1 MRLRPGRSEHDLKR
15 RSTLVPF
22 MRGDRTRNHDSPSVD
37 RLAVSE
43 DGGRPASSELARPS
57 ASRDSHRTHDA
68 LDAHDM
74 HDSPPSPRPSNP
86 RRFSML
92 RFRHASDSQL
102 STTAKEHAD
111 RAPPPVPPV
120 PASAAERSNEQPPP
134 AIITTPPTFMD
145 PHPQPHPH
153 DLDLDH
159 DRDHDQPA
167 AAKKRGRLQQ
177 FTLRRRSFDPASVD
191 RPGGLL
197 RKSMDKKRPSALG
210 SWKSRHNLRNDD
222 DVTQAPALAP
232 APVPSPDADPE
243 ADRFSASQQRPE
255 ERSEA
260 RDFAEGATTLLPPA
274 HRASESS
281 RSDGSSTGHVS
292 FEASTRPPHPQR
304 VGSSRFGFGRRKQR
318 ASLFPLPMKIEPPQF
333 PDTAPATPRASTGAI
348 SSGSPGSPASSPPL
362 TARRYTEGGNGTH
375 TPPLPSASQV
385 ALAATSLNLASPG
398 AGSLFRNDSSRS
410 ARSARSSPQPPKR
423 MGLRGRSSTMGS
435 LGGMSD
441 DNPSHTPPNGFS
453 GRTSTSTTAGRSSF
467 SNLFSLGRFRQNDL
481 HPSRHGSPAHG
492 YTGTSGSSHQNSL
505 SISRETL
512 AMPEREEGETPGRY
526 LERIEANNVDKS
538 VIASYLS
545 KTDDAFLLS
554 VLRSYMR
561 KFAFFGDPIDMA
573 VRKLLMQ
580 VELPKETQ
588 QIDRVLQGFADR
600 YHECNPGIYINTDK
614 AYFISFSIIILHTD
628 FFNKN
633 NKRKMQRNDYIKNS
647 SCEGVSDDVLGCIYD
662 NVVYTPFIHI
672 EDEVD
677 LKNIS
682 SKKSRRTAVL
692 KGPNDPARKVKKEP
706 IDPYTLI
713 FEGKLDVL
721 RPTIKDVMNL
731 DDPYNYLGTAAT
743 LDTKNIYKSFTRY
756 GVIQIV
762 SSRSRPEAFMSEAA
776 QENPFGTSV
785 GIVEMPVTKV
795 GILWRKDPKR
805 KKARSPWQ
813 EWGAVLTRS
822 GLSLFR
828 NSSWAK
834 NLMSQHEQHVKH
846 GEAGP
851 AVFSPALQEFKQDH
865 MIPMDGAV
873 ALVDN
878 TYKRH
883 KNAFSMCSK
892 IGEETF
898 LADSEQDLNDWL
910 GVLNYTAAFETLGVR
925 SRGMIGGL
933 YEGQKNRGIR
943 RLDSSQSG
951 KSIPTATGD
960 VLVQSGKIDSHF
972 AQQVVTARRDM
983 MQARISD
990 SEDKL
995 ADAIKELEARLRDA
1009 RHLQILAPIQPK
1021 TRELVIHAAGRLS
1034 ARLKW
1039 SRIEIWRMKCHR
1051 DILAHELEDERQ
1063 SATERQARNDRIAE
1077 SSQAPPVQN
1086 SPASASKTSKISG
1099 LARLA
1104 SKTSSLTS
1112 SHKPPHSPH
1121 SPEGLNA
1128 RPTTKSSG
1136 NTEIDESVFKTP
1148 PEMPRQTSL
1157 TFPSGSYSVPPISFS
1172 PPASDR
1178 RSSIASSSVQSPR
1191 MYPADKRP
1199 SVSTFD
1205 DGTVG
1210 SDDDSDDDVRYA
1222 TPPLIE
1228 TDAIQPKTPDPATD
1242 GAVESDAEQSLAAHA
1257 GSPVSRTKHRRSLH
1271 RTLRDSHGSSSHRRG
1286 HKGRDSASTIT
1297 SDGTSESEGLAR
1309 SKGSFTVHGKKAS
1322 VIQFGSDWHNTTAEE
1337 RLKTKKQLQ
1346 EAQELASADERDG
1359 SVSDGTVVSPGSE
1372 KTDDTPRR
1380 QISSEQVK
1388 QRHVSSQTITPDNF
1402 HQSLEYQDPDSDG
1415 ASELSDVAEE
1425 RTSKDGEP
1433 SETTITEPAAIE
1445 PASTEAPSMDY
1456 MKQLTTHN
1464 EDLAGSKEHLT
1475 FNP

>member
-1 MRLRPGRSEHDLKR
+1 
-15 RSTLVPF
+15 
-22 MRGDRTRNHDSPSVD
+22 
-37 RLAVSE
+37 
-43 DGGRPASSELARPS
+43 
-57 ASRDSHRTHDA
+57 
-68 LDAHDM
+68 
-74 HDSPPSPRPSNP
+74 
-86 RRFSML
+86 
-92 RFRHASDSQL
+92 
-102 STTAKEHAD
+102 
-111 RAPPPVPPV
+111 
-120 PASAAERSNEQPPP
+120 
-134 AIITTPPTFMD
+134 
-145 PHPQPHPH
+145 
-153 DLDLDH
+153 
-159 DRDHDQPA
+159 
-167 AAKKRGRLQQ
+167 
-177 FTLRRRSFDPASVD
+177 
-191 RPGGLL
+191 
-197 RKSMDKKRPSALG
+197 
-210 SWKSRHNLRNDD
+210 
-222 DVTQAPALAP
+222 
-232 APVPSPDADPE
+232 
-243 ADRFSASQQRPE
+243 
-255 ERSEA
+255 
-260 RDFAEGATTLLPPA
+260 
-274 HRASESS
+274 
-281 RSDGSSTGHVS
+281 
-292 FEASTRPPHPQR
+292 
-304 VGSSRFGFGRRKQR
+304 
-318 ASLFPLPMKIEPPQF
+318 
-333 PDTAPATPRASTGAI
+333 
-348 SSGSPGSPASSPPL
+348 
-362 TARRYTEGGNGTH
+362 
-375 TPPLPSASQV
+375 
-385 ALAATSLNLASPG
+385 
-398 AGSLFRNDSSRS
+398 
-410 ARSARSSPQPPKR
+410 
-423 MGLRGRSSTMGS
+423 
-435 LGGMSD
+435 
-441 DNPSHTPPNGFS
+441 
-453 GRTSTSTTAGRSSF
+453 
-467 SNLFSLGRFRQNDL
+467 
-481 HPSRHGSPAHG
+481 
-492 YTGTSGSSHQNSL
+492 
-505 SISRETL
+505 
-512 AMPEREEGETPGRY
+512 
-526 LERIEANNVDKS
+526 
-538 VIASYLS
+538 
-545 KTDDAFLLS
+545 
-554 VLRSYMR
+554 
-561 KFAFFGDPIDMA
+561 
-573 VRKLLMQ
+573 
-580 VELPKETQ
+580 
-588 QIDRVLQGFADR
+588 
-600 YHECNPGIYINTDK
+600 
-614 AYFISFSIIILHTD
+614 
-628 FFNKN
+628 
-633 NKRKMQRNDYIKNS
+633 MQRNDYIKNS

-662 NVVYTPFIHI
+662 NIVYTPFIHI

-692 KGPNDPARKVKKEP
+692 KGPNDPARKAKKEP

-834 NLMSQHEQHVKH
+834 NLMSQHEQHLKH
-846 GEAGP
+846 GETGP

-910 GVLNYTAAFETLGVR
+910 GVLNYTAAFETMGVR

-960 VLVQSGKIDSHF
+960 VIVQSGKIDDEF
-972 AQQVVTARRDM
+972 AQQVVAARRET
-983 MQARISD
+983 MQARISE

-1051 DILAHELEDERQ
+1051 DILAHELEDEKQ
-1063 SATERQARNDRIAE
+1063 SATETLARNNRIAE

-1086 SPASASKTSKISG
+1086 SPASTSKTSKISG

-1112 SHKPPHSPH
+1112 SHKPPV
-1121 SPEGLNA
+1121 SPEGPSA

-1136 NTEIDESVFKTP
+1136 NTEIDEGAFKTP
-1148 PEMPRQTSL
+1148 PETSRQTSP

-1178 RSSIASSSVQSPR
+1178 RSSMASSSVQSPR
-1191 MYPADKRP
+1191 IYPVDKRP

-1210 SDDDSDDDVRYA
+1210 SDDDSDDDDGYA
-1222 TPPLIE
+1222 TPPLI
-1228 TDAIQPKTPDPATD
+1228 DVDRLQPKTPEAATD
-1242 GAVESDAEQSLAAHA
+1242 GAVESDAELNLAAQA
-1257 GSPVSRTKHRRSLH
+1257 GSPTSRTKHRRSLH
-1271 RTLRDSHGSSSHRRG
+1271 RTLRDSHGSSSHRRS

-1297 SDGTSESEGLAR
+1297 SEGASESEGLNR

-1337 RLKTKKQLQ
+1337 RLKAKKQLQ
-1346 EAQELASADERDG
+1346 EAAELASADERDG

-1372 KTDDTPRR
+1372 RNDDTPRR
-1380 QISSEQVK
+1380 QVSSEQVK
-1388 QRHVSSQTITPDNF
+1388 QRHVSSQTITPENF
-1402 HQSLEYQDPDSDG
+1402 HQSLEYQDADSDG
-1415 ASELSDVAEE
+1415 GSELSDVAEE
-1425 RTSKDGEP
+1425 STSKDGVPVEAATAEP
-1433 SETTITEPAAIE
+1433 TATEPIVTE
-1445 PASTEAPSMDY
+1445 PASTEASSMDY
-1456 MKQLTTHN
+1456 VKQLTEHN
-1464 EDLAGSKEHLT
+1464 EDLKGKKTGEVN

>member
-1 MRLRPGRSEHDLKR
+1 MRLRPGKSEKDLRR
-15 RSTLVPF
+15 RSTFSTTLDPAGLF
-22 MRGDRTRNHDSPSVD
+22 NRSAKGDKGDKSTEYLAPERI
-37 RLAVSE
+37 AVSE
-43 DGGRPASSELARPS
+43 DGGRPVSSEMERLRPS
-57 ASRDSHRTHDA
+57 ATRDSGS
-68 LDAHDM
+68 
-74 HDSPPSPRPSNP
+74 SPSASSRPSQNP

-102 STTAKEHAD
+102 SATAKEHAARD
-111 RAPPPVPPV
+111 APPVPPV
-120 PASAAERSNEQPPP
+120 PASAERMSNEPP

-145 PHPQPHPH
+145 SEH
-153 DLDLDH
+153 DH
-159 DRDHDQPA
+159 DHDHGHDYTT
-167 AAKKRGRLQQ
+167 AKKRGRLQH
-177 FTLRRRSFDPASVD
+177 FTLRRRSFDPASVTH
-191 RPGGLL
+191 PGGIL
-197 RKSMDKKRPSALG
+197 RKSMDKKRSGPLG
-210 SWKSRHNLRNDD
+210 SKKSRHNLLDD
-222 DVTQAPALAP
+222 DGERLSTSQPRPDELSEAREFAEGTTALAP
-232 APVPSPDADPE
+232 P
-243 ADRFSASQQRPE
+243 
-255 ERSEA
+255 
-260 RDFAEGATTLLPPA
+260 T

-281 RSDGSSTGHVS
+281 RSDGSSGGHVS
-292 FEASTRPPHPQR
+292 FETNTRPPHPQR
-304 VGSSRFGFGRRKQR
+304 IGSARFGFGRRKQR
-318 ASLFPLPMKIEPPQF
+318 QSLFPLPMKIEPPQF
-333 PDTAPATPRASTGAI
+333 PDTAPATPRASTGGI
-348 SSGSPGSPASSPPL
+348 SNGSPGSPTGSPPL
-362 TARRYTEGGNGTH
+362 TARRYTEGDDGTH
-375 TPPLPSASQV
+375 TPPMPSASQV
-385 ALAATSLNLASPG
+385 ALAANSLNLGSPG
-398 AGSLFRNDSSRS
+398 RGSLYRNDSSRS
-410 ARSARSSPQPPKR
+410 VRSARSSPQPPKR

-441 DNPSHTPPNGFS
+441 DNPSHTPPNGLS
-453 GRTSTSTTAGRSSF
+453 GRTSISTTAGRSSF
-467 SNLFSLGRFRQNDL
+467 SNLFGLGRFRT
-481 HPSRHGSPAHG
+481 P
-492 YTGTSGSSHQNSL
+492 GSSHQNSL

-512 AMPEREEGETPGRY
+512 VMPEREEGETPGRY

-538 VIASYLS
+538 VIASCLS
-545 KTDDAFLLS
+545 KTDDPFLLS

-573 VRKLLMQ
+573 IRKLLMQ

-633 NKRKMQRNDYIKNS
+633 NKRKMQRPDYIKNS

-662 NVVYTPFIHI
+662 NIVYTPFIHI

-692 KGPNDPARKVKKEP
+692 KGPNDTARKAKREP

-834 NLMSQHEQHVKH
+834 NLMSQHEQHIKH
-846 GEAGP
+846 GETGP

-910 GVLNYTAAFETLGVR
+910 GVLNYTAAFETMGVR

-943 RLDSSQSG
+943 RLHSSQSG

-960 VLVQSGKIDSHF
+960 VIVQSGKIDDEF
-972 AQQVVTARRDM
+972 AQQVVTARRET
-983 MQARISD
+983 MQARISEA
-990 SEDKL
+990 EDKL

-1051 DILAHELEDERQ
+1051 DILAHELEDEKQ
-1063 SATERQARNDRIAE
+1063 SATETQARNNRIAE
-1077 SSQAPPVQN
+1077 SSQSHPVQS
-1086 SPASASKTSKISG
+1086 SPASTSKTSKISG

-1112 SHKPPHSPH
+1112 NHKPPV
-1121 SPEGLNA
+1121 SPEGPSA
-1128 RPTTKSSG
+1128 RPTTVSSG
-1136 NTEIDESVFKTP
+1136 NTEIDEAAFKTP
-1148 PEMPRQTSL
+1148 PETSRQTSP

-1172 PPASDR
+1172 PPTSDR
-1178 RSSIASSSVQSPR
+1178 RSSVASSSVQSPR
-1191 MYPADKRP
+1191 IYPADKRP

-1210 SDDDSDDDVRYA
+1210 SDEDSDDDIGYT
-1222 TPPLIE
+1222 TPPLI
-1228 TDAIQPKTPDPATD
+1228 DADRLRPKTPEAATD
-1242 GAVESDAEQSLAAHA
+1242 GAVESDAELNLAARA
-1257 GSPVSRTKHRRSLH
+1257 GSPTSGKKHRRSLH
-1271 RTLRDSHGSSSHRRG
+1271 RTLRDSHGSSSHRRS

-1297 SDGTSESEGLAR
+1297 SEGASENEGLNR

-1322 VIQFGSDWHNTTAEE
+1322 VIHFGSDWHNTTAEE
-1337 RLKTKKQLQ
+1337 RLKAKKQLQ
-1346 EAQELASADERDG
+1346 EAAELASADERDG

-1372 KTDDTPRR
+1372 RLDDTPRR

-1388 QRHVSSQTITPDNF
+1388 QRHVSSQTITPENF
-1402 HQSLEYQDPDSDG
+1402 HQSLEYQEDDSDG
-1415 ASELSDVAEE
+1415 GSELSDVAEE
-1425 RTSKDGEP
+1425 RTSKDGVPIDAAPLEP
-1433 SETTITEPAAIE
+1433 SATSPAAMEPAPTEI
-1445 PASTEAPSMDY
+1445 ASTEASSMDY
-1456 MKQLTTHN
+1456 VKQLTEHN
-1464 EDLAGSKEHLT
+1464 EDPEGRLPEEVKLD
-1475 FNP
+1475 P

>member
-1 MRLRPGRSEHDLKR
+1 MRLRAGRSERDLKR
-15 RSTLVPF
+15 RSTLDPAGLF
-22 MRGDRTRNHDSPSVD
+22 RRGDKGDKDDKSTEYLTPERI
-37 RLAVSE
+37 AVSE
-43 DGGRPASSELARPS
+43 DGGRPASSDVARPS
-57 ASRDSHRTHDA
+57 TSRDSET
-68 LDAHDM
+68 
-74 HDSPPSPRPSNP
+74 SPTASPRPAQTN

-102 STTAKEHAD
+102 STTAREHAARD
-111 RAPPPVPPV
+111 APPVPPV
-120 PASAAERSNEQPPP
+120 PASAIEHNDPP

-145 PHPQPHPH
+145 IDPLEAQHH
-153 DLDLDH
+153 H
-159 DRDHDQPA
+159 DR
-167 AAKKRGRLQQ
+167 KKRGRLQQ

-197 RKSMDKKRPSALG
+197 RKSMDKKRSGPLG
-210 SWKSRHNLRNDD
+210 LKKEKGRNDLLED
-222 DVTQAPALAP
+222 HG
-232 APVPSPDADPE
+232 E
-243 ADRFSASQQRPE
+243 RFSTSQERPE
-255 ERSEA
+255 ELSQA
-260 RDFAEGATTLLPPA
+260 RDFAEGTTALAPPT

-281 RSDGSSTGHVS
+281 RSDGSSGGHIS
-292 FEASTRPPHPQR
+292 FETNTRPAAPQR
-304 VGSSRFGFGRRKQR
+304 LGSTRFGFGRRKQR

-333 PDTAPATPRASTGAI
+333 PDTAPATPRASTGGI
-348 SSGSPGSPASSPPL
+348 SNGSPGSPTSSPPL
-362 TARRYTEGGNGTH
+362 TARRYTDGNDGTQ

-385 ALAATSLNLASPG
+385 ALAAHALNMGSPQR
-398 AGSLFRNDSSRS
+398 GSLYRNDSSRS

-435 LGGMSD
+435 LGGRSD
-441 DNPSHTPPNGFS
+441 DNPSPTPPNGFS
-453 GRTSTSTTAGRSSF
+453 GRNSTSAGRSSF
-467 SNLFSLGRFRQNDL
+467 SNLFGLGRFRQNDL
-481 HPSRHGSPAHG
+481 HSSRHGSPAHN
-492 YTGTSGSSHQNSL
+492 YAGTPGSSHQNSF
-505 SISRETL
+505 SISRDAL
-512 AMPEREEGETPGRY
+512 IMPEREEGETPGRY

-538 VIASYLS
+538 IIASYLS

-692 KGPNDPARKVKKEP
+692 KGPNDPVRKAKKEP

-762 SSRSRPEAFMSEAA
+762 SSRSRPEAFMSEEA

-846 GEAGP
+846 GETGP

-910 GVLNYTAAFETLGVR
+910 GVLNYTAAFETMGVR

-943 RLDSSQSG
+943 RLNSAQSG
-951 KSIPTATGD
+951 TSIPSATGD
-960 VLVQSGKIDSHF
+960 VVVQSGKIDHEF
-972 AQQVVTARRDM
+972 AQEVVAARREA
-983 MQARISD
+983 MQVRIFEA
-990 SEDKL
+990 EDKL
-995 ADAIKELEARLRDA
+995 ADAIKELEGRLRDA

-1034 ARLKW
+1034 AKLKW

-1063 SATERQARNDRIAE
+1063 SANETQARNNRIAE
-1077 SSQAPPVQN
+1077 SSQTAPVQN
-1086 SPASASKTSKISG
+1086 SPASTSKTSRIGS

-1112 SHKPPHSPH
+1112 SHKPPHSP
-1121 SPEGLNA
+1121 EGANA

-1136 NTEIDESVFKTP
+1136 QTEVDESAFKTP
-1148 PEMPRQTSL
+1148 PETSRQTSP
-1157 TFPSGSYSVPPISFS
+1157 TFPSGSYAVPPISFS

-1178 RSSIASSSVQSPR
+1178 RSSVAGSSMHSPG

-1199 SVSTFD
+1199 SISTFD

-1210 SDDDSDDDVRYA
+1210 SDDDSDDDAHYA
-1222 TPPLIE
+1222 TPPLIDVDGLHAKLP
-1228 TDAIQPKTPDPATD
+1228 DAATD
-1242 GAVESDAEQSLAAHA
+1242 GAVDSDAEQSLAAQA
-1257 GSPVSRTKHRRSLH
+1257 GSPASRTKQRRSLH
-1271 RTLRDSHGSSSHRRG
+1271 RTLRDSHGGSSHRRS

-1297 SDGTSESEGLAR
+1297 SEGASESEGLNR
-1309 SKGSFTVHGKKAS
+1309 TKGSFTVHGKKAS
-1322 VIQFGSDWHNTTAEE
+1322 VIQFGPDWHNTTAEE
-1337 RLKTKKQLQ
+1337 RLKAKKQLQ

-1359 SVSDGTVVSPGSE
+1359 SVSDGTVVSPGS
-1372 KTDDTPRR
+1372 DDTPRR
-1380 QISSEQVK
+1380 HVSTEQAK
-1388 QRHVSSQTITPDNF
+1388 QRHVSAQTITPENF
-1402 HQSLEYQDPDSDG
+1402 HQSLEYQEPNSDG
-1415 ASELSDVAEE
+1415 GSELSDVVEE
-1425 RTSKDGEP
+1425 SISKEGETVAPPPPETSDNGP
-1433 SETTITEPAAIE
+1433 AVYDLAAPEPAPVETSSA
-1445 PASTEAPSMDY
+1445 DY
-1456 MKQLTTHN
+1456 VKQLTEH
-1464 EDLAGSKEHLT
+1464 KEGLSEGQKLEQVLVK
-1475 FNP
+1475 P